1 MTVNLNTFGGYIK
14 DGNYDVII
22 AQGTTVLSPSVT
34 FDTLLIKGIMRANG
48 CTGRQ
53 IRLEGGMLDGSG
65 SIDADCLSGHGHI
78 HMSGSIQVNRIDF
91 IGELIV
97 DDQLRCDGTLNATG
111 LLTCH
116 SFQSQRSHIAGHV
129 RIADTSKAIRFEIAS
144 LYSTMFERFGMLDYL
159 KPSTIQGIEANTV
172 ILNHTVC
179 DSINADTVRLS
190 GNTRVGK
197 VRYEQNL
204 DLDRTSN
211 VTLIESNWRRDNTPE
226 LQRKVA

>member
-1 MTVNLNTFGGYIK
+1 MNLNTFGGYIK

-34 FDTLLIKGIMRANG
+34 FDTLLLKGVMRANG

-53 IRLEGGMLDGSG
+53 IRLEGGILDGSG
-65 SIDADCLSGHGHI
+65 SIDAGCLSGHGYI

-91 IGELIV
+91 IGEIIA
-97 DDQLRCDGTLNATG
+97 DDQLRCRGTLSTTG

-116 SFQSQRSHIAGHV
+116 SFQSQRSQIAGHA
-129 RIADTSKAIRFEIAS
+129 RIADTAKADNFEIAA
-144 LYSTMFERFGMLDYL
+144 LHSTTFERFGMHDYL
-159 KPSTIQGIEANTV
+159 KPSTIQNIEASTV

-179 DSINADTVRLS
+179 DSINAGTVRLS
-190 GNTRVGK
+190 NNTRVEK

-211 VTLIESNWRRDNTPE
+211 VTLIERNWKRDNAHE

>member
-1 MTVNLNTFGGYIK
+1 MNLNTFGGYIK

-34 FDTLLIKGIMRANG
+34 FDTLLLKGIMRADG

-65 SIDADCLSGHGHI
+65 TIDAKCLSGHGHI
-78 HMSGSIQVNRIDF
+78 HMSGSIQVNQIDF
-91 IGELIV
+91 IGELIT
-97 DDQLRCDGTLNATG
+97 DDQLRCHGTLNVTG
-111 LLTCH
+111 LMTCH
-116 SFQSQRSHIAGHV
+116 SFQSERCHIAGHV
-129 RIADTSKAIRFEIAS
+129 RIADTAKVDSFEIAT
-144 LYSTMFERFGMLDYL
+144 LYSAMFERFGMPDYL
-159 KPSTIQGIEANTV
+159 KPSQIQGIEANTV

-190 GNTRVGK
+190 RNTHVGR
-197 VRYEQNL
+197 VRYKQNL

-211 VTLIESNWRRDNTPE
+211 VTLIERDWRRDKAPE